1 MGTEETRAVVE
12 GFLRTVR
19 SGDEPDRAGEFLAD
33 GDRCYARWTQDGHH
47 VGEVDGRAP
56 TGRPVREVA
65 SAVYRVADGRIRE
78 YWIQI
83 DRYGLMAQLDAR
95 P

>member
-33 GDRCYARWTQDGHH
+33 GDRCHARWTQDGHH
-47 VGEVDGRAP
+47 VGEVD
-56 TGRPVREVA
+56 
-65 SAVYRVADGRIRE
+65 
-78 YWIQI
+78 
-83 DRYGLMAQLDAR
+83 
-95 P
+95 